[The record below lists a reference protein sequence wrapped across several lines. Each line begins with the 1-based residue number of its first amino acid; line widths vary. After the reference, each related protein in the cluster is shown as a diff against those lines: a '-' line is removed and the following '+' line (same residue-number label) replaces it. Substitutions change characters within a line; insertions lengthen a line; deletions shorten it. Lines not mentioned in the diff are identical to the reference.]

1 MERWCFYFC
10 PRSKNEKKCTKVSS
24 RFCFLSIYRKV
35 NVKYVTSF
43 ESALSSLGPFSG
55 IWVRYSGV
63 SDPPS
68 VVTRRGVDPRRAM
81 RCGRR
86 SRARASRAPSLRD
99 ARVLLGNMPRG
110 MRKHLKRLN
119 APKHWMLDKLGGVF
133 APKPS
138 PGACRAKGF
147 ARAGRWA
154 TRAPRERAMTRDRD
168 RDRRERY
175 LVDRH

>member
-1 MERWCFYFC
+1 MIREVAFGAVLLFLSALEERKKNAQKSRRVFC
-10 PRSKNEKKCTKVSS
+10 
-24 RFCFLSIYRKV
+24 SIYRKV

-55 IWVRYSGV
+55 I

-68 VVTRRGVDPRRAM
+68 VVTRRGVDPPSSCDALRPPIAGARVSRSVSTRRA
-81 RCGRR
+81 C
-86 SRARASRAPSLRD
+86 
-99 ARVLLGNMPRG
+99 LGNMARG
-110 MRKHLKRLN
+110 LKKHLKRLN

>member
-1 MERWCFYFC
+1 
-10 PRSKNEKKCTKVSS
+10 
-24 RFCFLSIYRKV
+24 
-35 NVKYVTSF
+35 
-43 ESALSSLGPFSG
+43 
-55 IWVRYSGV
+55 
-63 SDPPS
+63 
-68 VVTRRGVDPRRAM
+68 VVTRRGVTLVVRCDAMRPPIAGARVSRSVSTRRA
-81 RCGRR
+81 C
-86 SRARASRAPSLRD
+86 
-99 ARVLLGNMPRG
+99 LGNMARG
-110 MRKHLKRLN
+110 LKKHLKRLN

>member
-1 MERWCFYFC
+1 MERYYYFC
-10 PRSKNEKKCTKVSS
+10 PRLKNEKKMHKKKS
-24 RFCFLSIYRKV
+24 RRVFCFLSIYRKV

-68 VVTRRGVDPRRAM
+68 VVTRRGVDPRRAA
-81 RCGRR
+81 GR

-99 ARVLLGNMPRG
+99 ARVLGNMARG
-110 MRKHLKRLN
+110 LKKHLKRLN

>member
-1 MERWCFYFC
+1 MERYYYFC
-10 PRSKNEKKCTKVSS
+10 PRLKNEKKMHKKKS
-24 RFCFLSIYRKV
+24 RRVFCFLSIYRKV

-55 IWVRYSGV
+55 IWVRYTGV

-68 VVTRRGVDPRRAM
+68 VVTRRGVDPPCDAMRPPIAGARVSRSVSTRRA
-81 RCGRR
+81 C
-86 SRARASRAPSLRD
+86 
-99 ARVLLGNMPRG
+99 LGNMARG
-110 MRKHLKRLN
+110 LKKHLKRLN

>member
-1 MERWCFYFC
+1 MIREVAFGAVLLFLSALGER
-10 PRSKNEKKCTKVSS
+10 KKMHKKKS
-24 RFCFLSIYRKV
+24 RRVFCFLSIYRKV

-55 IWVRYSGV
+55 II

-68 VVTRRGVDPRRAM
+68 VVTRRGVDPPCDAMRPPIAGARVSRSVSTRRA
-81 RCGRR
+81 C
-86 SRARASRAPSLRD
+86 
-99 ARVLLGNMPRG
+99 LGNMARG
-110 MRKHLKRLN
+110 LKKHLKRLN

>member
-1 MERWCFYFC
+1 LERCYYYFC
-10 PRSKNEKKCTKVSS
+10 PRLKTKKNAQKS
-24 RFCFLSIYRKV
+24 RRVFCFLSIYHKV

-99 ARVLLGNMPRG
+99 ARVLGNMARG
-110 MRKHLKRLN
+110 LKRHLKRLN

-168 RDRRERY
+168 RDRCERY